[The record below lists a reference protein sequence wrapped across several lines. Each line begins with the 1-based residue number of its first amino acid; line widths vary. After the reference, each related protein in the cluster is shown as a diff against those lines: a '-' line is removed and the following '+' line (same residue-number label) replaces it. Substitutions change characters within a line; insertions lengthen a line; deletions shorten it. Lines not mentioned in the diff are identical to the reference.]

1 MDSVSLSVGALGLVE
16 GLAKL
21 IKAYDTP
28 DARVFLDDILGE
40 LTILQNVLVESML
53 MVEDLRSNSP
63 HSALIALARC
73 QQLRSEMEHLLS
85 RLRPDGSR
93 FSKLKMRVRLVSQED
108 KLKRVSTSFKSAI
121 LLFRDIATEY
131 VQDSFVSSSC

>member
-1 MDSVSLSVGALGLVE
+1 MDPVSLSVGALGLVE

-28 DARVFLDDILGE
+28 DARVYLDDILGE
-40 LTILQNVLVESML
+40 LMILQNVLAESML
-53 MVEDLRSNSP
+53 MIEDLHSDSP
-63 HSALIALARC
+63 YSALIALGRC
-73 QQLRSEMEHLLS
+73 QQLQIEMEHLLS

-93 FSKLKMRVRLVSQED
+93 TSKLKMSVRLVSQED
-108 KLKRVSTSFKSAI
+108 KLKRVCTSFKSAI

-131 VQDSFVSSSC
+131 VQDSFVSSAC